1 MSTDNS
7 SSHISQ
13 RFDDELSAVK
23 SQLFEMG
30 GIVEKQVKDAIK
42 SLLDADSSIAENVV
56 KDDKAINKALAVS
69 TQYGKE
75 YILCNNCHH
84 HI

>member
-23 SQLFEMG
+23 KPAFRNG
-30 GIVEKQVKDAIK
+30 W
-42 SLLDADSSIAENVV
+42 
-56 KDDKAINKALAVS
+56 
-69 TQYGKE
+69 
-75 YILCNNCHH
+75 NC
-84 HI
+84 